1 MQVSSPPRPRRM
13 PPAQRREQLIDSAL
27 QIAAREGY
35 ENLAFEAVANRAGV
49 TRNLVY
55 HYFPGGRQ
63 QLLEAAVHRAG
74 EQLSSGWVT
83 DPGVPLGER
92 LGSNLNPVM
101 DNAPGWPRGE
111 RLVSNLNRM
120 RAHAAEPTDAW
131 QLYRQGRSL
140 IDPNLLEISRQYRER
155 VIGTIALNQLGT
167 TEPPPIVRIALDGF
181 LAYVETVIESAIEQ
195 GTPREQVMELV
206 AGTLMSAMNAA
217 AGASVGGPKR

>member
-1 MQVSSPPRPRRM
+1 MEVSSLARPRRL
-13 PPAQRREQLIDSAL
+13 PPAERRDQLIDSAL
-27 QIAAREGY
+27 AIAAREGY
-35 ENLAFEAVANRAGV
+35 ENLAFEKVANQAGV

-92 LGSNLNPVM
+92 L
-101 DNAPGWPRGE
+101 
-111 RLVSNLNRM
+111 VSNLNRM
-120 RAHAAEPTDAW
+120 MDHAAEPTDAW

-217 AGASVGGPKR
+217 AGASVGGPKS

>member
-1 MQVSSPPRPRRM
+1 MMEVSSPPRPRRM

-27 QIAAREGY
+27 EIAAREGH
-35 ENLAFEAVANRAGV
+35 EKLAFEAVANRAGV

-92 LGSNLNPVM
+92 L
-101 DNAPGWPRGE
+101 
-111 RLVSNLNRM
+111 VSNLNRM
-120 RAHAAEPTDAW
+120 MDHAAEPTDAW

-195 GTPREQVMELV
+195 GMPREQVMELV

-217 AGASVGGPKR
+217 AGASVGGPKS